1 MPRKQRNRI
10 LRLDG
15 KPIHLV
21 AKRAHLMVCAKG
33 CCCGHTERGYA
44 GVPIDFYKAEY
55 KKRRIRKLVQLTMS
69 GCLGPCPLANVVL
82 LFFDGR
88 PVWFQSINGEAQIR
102 AVFDYIERML
112 AADGYLPPP
121 PELSEYVFTYYAWT
135 HADAAVRSTLPSR
148 CTDGILFLSHADTDL
163 LTLRSALTGLPDGF
177 PPVRALSLG
186 QVATEE
192 HLAAA
197 LAWPGAAPRV
207 VVARLLGGVQS
218 VPGFRALADAARTRG
233 QHLIVVSGTG
243 SPDPEL
249 TAASTVSPAVVH
261 EATAYLQAGG
271 PDNLAQLLRFLA
283 DHLLLTGFGYAPPA
297 AEPQHGVYHPD
308 LPRGAT
314 LADWRTRRD
323 PTRPAVGL
331 LFYRSHWMSGNL
343 AFIDACV
350 RELESRGAD
359 ALPVFTASLKDEA
372 APPEGMPAMRWPAA
386 LSLFVADARSL
397 IDVLI
402 TTVSFALGD
411 VQADGP
417 TPAGWSVGV
426 FATLGVPVLQ
436 AVCGSTARWQWEASQ
451 RGLNPLDTAMN
462 VALPE
467 FDGRIITV
475 PISFKEPAGGTGVPP
490 V

>member
-33 CCCGHTERGYA
+33 CCCGRTDRGHA
-44 GVPIDFYKAEY
+44 AVSVEFYKEEY
-55 KKRRIRKLVQLTMS
+55 KRRKIRKLVQLTMS
-69 GCLGPCPLANVVL
+69 GCLGPCPLANVAL

-102 AVFDYIERML
+102 AIFDYIDRML

-121 PELSEYVFTYYAWT
+121 PELADYVFTYYAWT
-135 HADAAVRSTLPSR
+135 HGAAPPVRQGAVA
-148 CTDGILFLSHADTDL
+148 DGILFLTHADTDL
-163 LTLRSALTGLPDGF
+163 LALRAALPGLPAGF

-207 VVARLLGGVQS
+207 VVARLLGGVPS
-218 VPGFRALADAARTRG
+218 VPGFRGLAETARARG

-243 SPDPEL
+243 HPDPEL

-283 DHLLLTGFGYAPPA
+283 DHLLLTGFGHAPPA
-297 AEPQHGVYHPD
+297 EQPPHGVYHPD

-314 LADWRTRRD
+314 LADWLGRRD
-323 PTRPAVGL
+323 PAWPTVGL

-343 AFIDACV
+343 AFVDACV
-350 RELESRGAD
+350 RELE
-359 ALPVFTASLKDEA
+359 A
-372 APPEGMPAMRWPAA
+372 ARRP
-386 LSLFVADARSL
+386 
-397 IDVLI
+397 
-402 TTVSFALGD
+402 
-411 VQADGP
+411 
-417 TPAGWSVGV
+417 
-426 FATLGVPVLQ
+426 
-436 AVCGSTARWQWEASQ
+436 
-451 RGLNPLDTAMN
+451 
-462 VALPE
+462 
-467 FDGRIITV
+467 
-475 PISFKEPAGGTGVPP
+475 
-490 V
+490 